1 MNPEHGKS
9 EASKVAAIIVGGIV
23 VVIFLVL
30 IFDNN
35 SSPSASSNTSDISSG
50 QNTNPPAQAIQA
62 PAQAQTNNQNNSPQ
76 INTSQITASD
86 VAPYLTGVVE
96 VLCKKKDAYGVE
108 QINDTGSGSLWALP
122 DGGYDVVTN
131 EHVIAGNDDC
141 ILWIPNP
148 NGNQKGAYYLDL
160 ANTKTWNSVSDE
172 AVVPILSPSQS
183 TSYSWYVSG
192 VGVYDLPVSQLNY
205 SVSSLRYC
213 SASMPSNSPV
223 IVVGYPAFS
232 SINIKDNLGGAFKN
246 QITTN
251 GVISGNY
258 LIPQGSSLPYANYY
272 ISATIDSGNSG
283 GVAFSK
289 DANGLCLLGIPTWIT
304 LTGNF
309 TNEGIIQNIHNVTWT
324 GSN

>member
-131 EHVIAGNDDC
+131 
-141 ILWIPNP
+141 
-148 NGNQKGAYYLDL
+148 
-160 ANTKTWNSVSDE
+160 
-172 AVVPILSPSQS
+172 
-183 TSYSWYVSG
+183 
-192 VGVYDLPVSQLNY
+192 
-205 SVSSLRYC
+205 
-213 SASMPSNSPV
+213 
-223 IVVGYPAFS
+223 
-232 SINIKDNLGGAFKN
+232 
-246 QITTN
+246 
-251 GVISGNY
+251 
-258 LIPQGSSLPYANYY
+258 
-272 ISATIDSGNSG
+272 
-283 GVAFSK
+283 
-289 DANGLCLLGIPTWIT
+289 
-304 LTGNF
+304 
-309 TNEGIIQNIHNVTWT
+309 
-324 GSN
+324 

>member
-1 MNPEHGKS
+1 MNLWHGNS
-9 EASKVAAIIVGGIV
+9 EVIKVVAIIVGVIV

-35 SSPSASSNTSDISSG
+35 LSSRVSLTTSDISSG
-50 QNTNPPAQAIQA
+50 QNTNITSQAIQA
-62 PAQAQTNNQNNSPQ
+62 PVQAKTNEQNNSPQ
-76 INTSQITASD
+76 INPSQITASD
-86 VAPYLTGVVE
+86 IAPYLTGVVE
-96 VLCKKKDAYGVE
+96 VLCKKKNAYGTE
-108 QINDTGSGSLWALP
+108 QINDTGSGSLWVLP
-122 DGGYDVVTN
+122 DGSYDVVTN

-141 ILWIPNP
+141 ILWIPNSK
-148 NGNQKGAYYLDL
+148 GNQKGAYYLDL
-160 ANTKTWNSVSDE
+160 SNTKTWNSVSDE

-192 VGVYDLPVSQLNY
+192 VGVYDLPVNQLNY

-213 SASMPSNSPV
+213 PASMPSNSPV
-223 IVVGYPAFS
+223 VVVGYPAFS
-232 SINIKDNLGGAFKN
+232 SINIQDNLWGAFKN

-309 TNEGIIQNIHNVTWT
+309 TNEGIIQNIHNITWT